1 MRDLLRARRWA
12 DRGWHPDDTGL
23 LVGGV
28 AGIAVVLVV
37 VALLLDRAALY
48 LWTAFS
54 VLAVLVF
61 ASLPLFRWVA
71 RKEGDDPWLARVLMW
86 ALFASFVFSA
96 LRYGFIFVLYDGSG
110 DAPIYHEAGRTFAE
124 RLRQGEPLHPIPAI
138 EPYPVESQRIGDAA
152 GVVYTLTGPSIW
164 AGFFVFTYICFWGKV
179 LMVRAFKAA
188 VPEGDHRRFALL
200 VLFLP
205 SLLFW
210 PSSIGKEALLM
221 GCLGL
226 IVYGGALLLAP
237 RPRLR
242 GALFFAIGA
251 SLVMLVRPHVALMSI
266 LGLGLAMAVGVLGG
280 FGGSGQG
287 AVRGRSLRLVA
298 LVVVVVLAVIGSTRV
313 GDQFE
318 EYAEGGA
325 EATLAGALEQSSIG
339 DSEFTPVA
347 VSSVTDVPAGIISV
361 LFRPFPWEARSL
373 STLVTAAESL
383 VLVGLIAFSW
393 RRLFSLPRLLLRR
406 PFLVFCLS
414 YVVLFSIGFSFIGNF
429 GILARQRVLV
439 LPIVL
444 MFLAL
449 PRLESAAARRA
460 ATREERATAEPRS
473 VTSTL

>member
-1 MRDLLRARRWA
+1 
-12 DRGWHPDDTGL
+12 
-23 LVGGV
+23 
-28 AGIAVVLVV
+28 
-37 VALLLDRAALY
+37 
-48 LWTAFS
+48 
-54 VLAVLVF
+54 
-61 ASLPLFRWVA
+61 
-71 RKEGDDPWLARVLMW
+71 
-86 ALFASFVFSA
+86 
-96 LRYGFIFVLYDGSG
+96 
-110 DAPIYHEAGRTFAE
+110 
-124 RLRQGEPLHPIPAI
+124 
-138 EPYPVESQRIGDAA
+138 
-152 GVVYTLTGPSIW
+152 
-164 AGFFVFTYICFWGKV
+164 V